1 MPATAALALLA
12 WRGAPAPP
20 ASGPEPAPGDWPVYG
35 HDAGGSRYSPLADVN
50 GGNVSRLETAW
61 TFHTGALTPASDLN
75 RKAAFEA
82 TPILV
87 DGTLFVSTPFSQV
100 FALDPVTGAPRW
112 SFDPKVDRARGY
124 SEVTSR
130 GVAAWRDGTGSTAAC
145 SSRIFLGTIDA
156 RLVAL
161 DGRTGTPCAGFGRGG
176 EVDLGQDVDLK
187 DFGDYQLTSPPT
199 VVGDLVIVGSSIG
212 DNRRYDVES
221 GAVRAFDTRSGKLR
235 WRWEP
240 LRAGLGKTGAGNAWS
255 AITADVARDLVFVP
269 TGSPSPDYY
278 GGLRPGDDRDAN
290 SVVAL
295 RASTGERVWGFQVV
309 HHDLWDYDVAAPPM
323 LVSVTRDGR
332 EVPAVAVNTKMG
344 HFFLLDRETGRPLF
358 PVEERPVPAS
368 DIPGEAASATQP
380 FPITPALTAQR
391 LRPED
396 AWGLRPEDRETCR
409 RLLSTLRNEGMFTP
423 PGVRGTVVFPG
434 SVGGVNWG
442 GAAWDPSR
450 RLMIVAADQLAWMVR
465 LIPRESYESERRSGA
480 DNRLTGEFARQEGT
494 PYGMYRE
501 SLRAGAVPCTP
512 PPWGTLVAVD
522 LQKGQKRWTVPLGRL
537 RRDAGFR
544 GVPFPIDVEG
554 TIVMGSPLVTA
565 GGLVFISATWFD
577 DRLHVYDVETGR
589 LVREIDLPA
598 GGQASPMTYRGRDG
612 RQYVVICAGGHGKAG
627 TTPGD
632 AVVAFALAR

>member
-1 MPATAALALLA
+1 RPHRQRLRGPQPLLHLPARGELRELRLPALRAASSLPATAALALLA

-145 SSRIFLGTIDA
+145 SSRIFLGTSD
-156 RLVAL
+156 
-161 DGRTGTPCAGFGRGG
+161 
-176 EVDLGQDVDLK
+176 
-187 DFGDYQLTSPPT
+187 
-199 VVGDLVIVGSSIG
+199 
-212 DNRRYDVES
+212 
-221 GAVRAFDTRSGKLR
+221 
-235 WRWEP
+235 
-240 LRAGLGKTGAGNAWS
+240 AWS

-332 EVPAVAVNTKMG
+332 EVPAVA
-344 HFFLLDRETGRPLF
+344 
-358 PVEERPVPAS
+358 
-368 DIPGEAASATQP
+368 
-380 FPITPALTAQR
+380 
-391 LRPED
+391 
-396 AWGLRPEDRETCR
+396 
-409 RLLSTLRNEGMFTP
+409 
-423 PGVRGTVVFPG
+423 
-434 SVGGVNWG
+434 
-442 GAAWDPSR
+442 
-450 RLMIVAADQLAWMVR
+450 
-465 LIPRESYESERRSGA
+465 
-480 DNRLTGEFARQEGT
+480 
-494 PYGMYRE
+494 
-501 SLRAGAVPCTP
+501 
-512 PPWGTLVAVD
+512 
-522 LQKGQKRWTVPLGRL
+522 
-537 RRDAGFR
+537 
-544 GVPFPIDVEG
+544 
-554 TIVMGSPLVTA
+554 
-565 GGLVFISATWFD
+565 
-577 DRLHVYDVETGR
+577 
-589 LVREIDLPA
+589 
-598 GGQASPMTYRGRDG
+598 
-612 RQYVVICAGGHGKAG
+612 
-627 TTPGD
+627 
-632 AVVAFALAR
+632 